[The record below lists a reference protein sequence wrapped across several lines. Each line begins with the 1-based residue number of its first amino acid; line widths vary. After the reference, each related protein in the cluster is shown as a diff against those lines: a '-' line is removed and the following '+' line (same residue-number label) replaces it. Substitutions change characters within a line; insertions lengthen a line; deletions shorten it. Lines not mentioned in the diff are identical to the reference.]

1 MEISIRQERAGDR
14 EAVYAVHTA
23 AFGRKS
29 EATLVDLL
37 RNDQAFIPALSIVAH
52 LGDQLVGHVLITEI
66 EIVSEDGKVTPSL
79 ALAPIAVVP
88 EFQQQ
93 GIGSRLIKVALDKA
107 RSLGYSSVI
116 VLGHAAYYP
125 KFGFVPAGKW
135 QIKAPFEVADEVFMA
150 LELQPGGLAG
160 ISGTVR
166 YSKPFENV

>member
-1 MEISIRQERAGDR
+1 MEISIRQERAGDQ
-14 EAVYAVHTA
+14 EAVHTVHIA
-23 AFGRKS
+23 AFERES

-37 RNDQAFIPALSIVAH
+37 RNDRAFIPALSFVACI
-52 LGDQLVGHVLITEI
+52 GDQLVGHVLITEI
-66 EIVSEDGKVTPSL
+66 EIVSEDGKVAPSL

-93 GIGSRLIKVALDKA
+93 GIGSQLINAAIDKA

-125 KFGFVPAGKW
+125 KFGFVPASKW

-150 LELQPGGLAG
+150 LELLPGGLEG
-160 ISGTVR
+160 TTGTVR